1 MTNTVLDPTL
11 LEVFGA
17 DDSPMPEV
25 ERRARA
31 AYADR
36 RIIVW
41 EGDAQTFAFGY
52 VGGDA
57 EELLGHPASSW
68 VETPDFWVRNVV
80 HPDDGDDAVAFCA
93 LATAKCKDHTFRYRA
108 RTTAGEIVWLEDYV
122 RVVLGP
128 RGIPTRLR
136 GVMVELPD
144 QDGRHEFRPSPSELN
159 AIA

>member
-1 MTNTVLDPTL
+1 MTRTVLDPTL

-31 AYADR
+31 AYGDR

-57 EELLGHPASSW
+57 EELLGHPAASW
-68 VETPDFWVRNVV
+68 LQSADFWVRQVV
-80 HPDDGDDAVAFCA
+80 HPDDSDDAVAFCA

-108 RTTAGEIVWLEDYV
+108 RTTSGEIVWLEDYV
-122 RVVLGP
+122 RVVLGS

-136 GVMVELPD
+136 GVMVELNE
-144 QDGRHEFRPSPSELN
+144 RERSHEFRPSPSELH
-159 AIA
+159 AIT